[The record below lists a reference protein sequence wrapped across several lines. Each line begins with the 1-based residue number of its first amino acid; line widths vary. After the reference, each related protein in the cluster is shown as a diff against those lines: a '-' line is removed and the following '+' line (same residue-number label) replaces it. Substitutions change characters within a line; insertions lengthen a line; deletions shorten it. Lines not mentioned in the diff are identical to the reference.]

1 MKKIINLILNRKLKK
16 AIIQEAKKKK
26 LSVDEFVE
34 QLLIEP
40 YKLSPLLRDKFSSVV
55 SKWDN
60 EIITN
65 ILESNFGQLA
75 DHLLIMNSSKFH

>member
-34 QLLIEP
+34 QLLIEH
-40 YKLSPLLRDKFSSVV
+40 
-55 SKWDN
+55 
-60 EIITN
+60 
-65 ILESNFGQLA
+65 LEN
-75 DHLLIMNSSKFH
+75 